1 MHEARKTK
9 VIICFKLWCS
19 VGEGREHG
27 TEPKQKSI
35 PDPKFENENSGG
47 DRNLN
52 RFKVF
57 GSETTFAETNLSG
70 FDLCMDG
77 EFVALKGAAPIAT
90 YIFYAIQI
98 KQKLPAL

>member
-1 MHEARKTK
+1 M
-9 VIICFKLWCS
+9 
-19 VGEGREHG
+19 
-27 TEPKQKSI
+27 
-35 PDPKFENENSGG
+35 
-47 DRNLN
+47 N

-70 FDLCMDG
+70 FDLCMAG